1 MSANNKS
8 NLLHKLLEIASE
20 MYRHKISTRT
30 KAVLAHK
37 RKLGLRTGRIPY
49 GWQLAAD
56 GKHLEENPVEQPA
69 FREIARSVA
78 EYERL
83 RDEQQA
89 VDALL
94 EEERKRLAATV
105 SVETRKETR
114 ARISTLR
121 AKRQAVT
128 AEKKSCGEVALVAR
142 LNLNPTLYPKRTGAL
157 WVPQDIQAMRARL
170 ARIEQI
176 ETKEVQS

>member
-1 MSANNKS
+1 MTANNKS
-8 NLLHKLLEIASE
+8 NLLHKLLAIACE
-20 MYRHKISTRT
+20 MYKRKISTRT

-69 FREIARSVA
+69 FREIARSLA

-83 RDEQQA
+83 RYEQRG

-94 EEERKRLAATV
+94 KEEREHLAAAV
-105 SVETRKETR
+105 SVETRKEIR
-114 ARISTLR
+114 ARISALR
-121 AKRQAVT
+121 KKRQAVT
-128 AEKKSCGEVALVAR
+128 VEKKSRGEVALVAR

-157 WVPQDIQAMRARL
+157 WVAQDIQAMRARL
-170 ARIEQI
+170 ARIEEV